1 MTPQWNF
8 GVALASSLASNR
20 DRVQSLDFSNPVA
33 VPEALL
39 LVSRSGPTM
48 LLRIGVME
56 ALNRHVER
64 VLNTDAKEH
73 HWSKRKLKRDQ

>member
-1 MTPQWNF
+1 MA
-8 GVALASSLASNR
+8 VASSLASNR
-20 DRVQSLDFSNPVA
+20 DRVQSLNYSNPVA

-64 VLNTDAKEH
+64 VFNPDRIDP
-73 HWSKRKLKRDQ
+73 HWGKRKLKRDQ